1 MKAGVLL
8 AALLIP
14 LALHAQEEPPA
25 GLADVELARSRA
37 CVPAMSHMEDL
48 NRTLQP
54 YAARLERV
62 RALGRAVSLEDR
74 AEADPIDAADELEKA
89 VADWFAQ
96 DSTLAARW
104 VAERTDAL
112 QHERAQARTAIL
124 ERLRGAI
131 QALQEEARA
140 QLGDAPAAEAAVAPC
155 DGAILVR
162 SAVVEACGPSTATVC
177 QAAAAAEPQEGF
189 RFVDAPADLWDVQEY
204 RPWSQ
209 PGPMQATP
217 QGALVG
223 ARTGSQGRR
232 ANAVLA
238 LSLAPMLRN
247 RSDLGETEIAEF
259 EANLDSLGF
268 TFDHPAFVMAP
279 ALEIAASVPP
289 PMDGETHVIVHF
301 GDLTGDDVI
310 WSSEIGDG
318 GLLQAVFP
326 AQASDLARL
335 QGGEVVSM
343 TAVRVPEA
351 AEGETPEADAIYTVG
366 LLTVNQAAA
375 VTGLLQYMG
384 GGGLSND
391 LKAIIPP
398 SGGGTPGR

>member
-1 MKAGVLL
+1 VKAGFLL
-8 AALLIP
+8 TALLVP
-14 LALHAQEEPPA
+14 LAVHAQEEPPA
-25 GLADVELARSRA
+25 GMADVELARSRA
-37 CVPAMSHMEDL
+37 CVPAMSRMEEL
-48 NRTLQP
+48 NRALEP
-54 YAARLERV
+54 YAVRLERV

-74 AEADPIDAADELEKA
+74 AEAEPLDAADELEKA

-104 VAERTDAL
+104 VAERTDTL
-112 QHERAQARTAIL
+112 QQERAQARTAIL
-124 ERLRGAI
+124 DRIRGAM
-131 QALQEEARA
+131 QTVQEEARV
-140 QLGDAPAAEAAVAPC
+140 QLGDAAAAEEAVAPC

-162 SAVVEACGPSTATVC
+162 SAVLEACGASTSAVC
-177 QAAAAAEPQEGF
+177 RAAAAAEPQEGF
-189 RFVDAPADLWDVQEY
+189 RFVEAPADLWDVQEY

-238 LSLAPMLRN
+238 LSVAPMLRN
-247 RSDLGETEIAEF
+247 RSELDEAEIGEF

-268 TFDHPAFVMAP
+268 AFDHPLFVMAP

-289 PMDGETHVIVHF
+289 PMEGETHVLVHF
-301 GDLTGDDVI
+301 GDLSGDDVI
-310 WSSEIGDG
+310 WSTEIGEG

-326 AQASDLARL
+326 ARGRDLARL
-335 QGGEVVSM
+335 QAGEVVSM

-351 AEGETPEADAIYTVG
+351 AEGETPEADAVYTVG
-366 LLTVNQAAA
+366 LLTVNQAAS

-384 GGGLSND
+384 GGGLAND